1 VSLRVS
7 DFEPLMELRP
17 LAGGFE
23 VNTIATPHGAI
34 FGTYLLFQ
42 QVLIAERAAPG
53 KRVLT
58 LQTVFAN
65 GGRSGQPAQVAV
77 EKLQEGRSF
86 ASLTMTFRQGDTV
99 ISRSE
104 VLLTAEEPDYLSH
117 QAVTPTPA
125 TRSADSSAPDSIG
138 WPAFDPGHWPGSSR
152 RDPASTLDQVTFR
165 FGLDEPVPDP
175 SVQRA
180 LLAVVTE
187 PEVMRA
193 FLEFASVPDAPPGR
207 MPGNVLSQ
215 TVNFLAPVDDLD
227 GLIMAVVPTYAGRGR
242 AHGEG
247 RIFSP
252 TGALLA
258 TFSTIGVLRA
268 PRAN

>member
-1 VSLRVS
+1 MTVSLRVS

-17 LAGGFE
+17 ISGGFE
-23 VNTIATPHGAI
+23 VDTIATPHGAI

-65 GGRSGQPAQVAV
+65 GGRSGYPAQVTV

-86 ASLTMTFRQGDTV
+86 ASLTLTFRQGETV

-104 VLLTAEEPDYLSH
+104 VLLTVEEDDYLSH
-117 QAVTPTPA
+117 QARTLAAEGQTAPVSSRWPT
-125 TRSADSSAPDSIG
+125 
-138 WPAFDPGHWPGSSR
+138 FDPGHWPGSSR
-152 RDPASTLDQVTFR
+152 RDPTSTLDRVTFR
-165 FGLDEPVPDP
+165 FDLDDAVADP
-175 SVQRA
+175 SVRRA
-180 LLAVVTE
+180 FLSVVTE

-193 FLEFASVPDAPPGR
+193 FLEFAAVPDAPPGR
-207 MPGNVLSQ
+207 TPGNVLSQ
-215 TVNFLAPVDDLD
+215 TINFLAPVDDLD

-247 RIFSP
+247 RILSS
-252 TGALLA
+252 TGDLLA
-258 TFSTIGVLRA
+258 TFSTVGVLRA
-268 PRAN
+268 PRPH